1 MALIITPGSPLA
13 NSYTDVAE
21 ADSYHQGN
29 PYASGWYNL
38 TTPKKEQL
46 LRRATMLEDVMP
58 GAWNGSATFSTQ
70 RLGHPRR
77 GLKKRNGYPLS
88 HLVIGQELKD
98 ATAEYAW
105 LLEQEDLTATND
117 VQLQGIKSA
126 SAGPVSVSFR
136 DPLTAQQQYLPS
148 QRSHAGMVPDI
159 VRAMIPANWLIPVKD
174 QIAAEKQGPVFK
186 VF

>member
-1 MALIITPGSPLA
+1 MALITTPGSASA
-13 NSYTDVAE
+13 NSYTDIAE
-21 ADSYHQGN
+21 ADAYHQGN

-38 TTPKKEQL
+38 TAWRKEQL

-58 GAWNGSATFSTQ
+58 GAWNGTATYDHQ
-70 RLGHPRR
+70 ALGHPRR

-88 HLVIGQELKD
+88 HLVIGKELKD

-105 LLEQEDLTATND
+105 LLEQEDLSATND

-126 SAGPVSVSFR
+126 GAGPVSVSFR
-136 DPLTAQQQYLPS
+136 DPLNAQQQYLPS
-148 QRSHAGMVPDI
+148 QRANAGMVPDI
-159 VRAMIPANWLIPVKD
+159 IRAMIPVNWLIPVKD